1 LSCLGCA
8 NPIVSPAFTAD
19 LVPIEASRCPR
30 PAGTRAFPQM
40 LEDEGG
46 NINRRW
52 RKLFAGHLLPHE

>member
-1 LSCLGCA
+1 MA
-8 NPIVSPAFTAD
+8 
-19 LVPIEASRCPR
+19 
-30 PAGTRAFPQM
+30 AGTQAFPQT